1 MTYFYHAYGVTL
13 ASDTPIPG
21 LEQAS
26 SGFGRPHLGLSFGSE
41 PDWVRDARRL
51 PCRLD
56 HPKPSALDRN
66 DSAGAT
72 LTSFGAGQFFQ
83 LTYSDGTQFVID
95 ATAERLWGTCLPP
108 LTIDDIATY
117 LSGPVMGFILR
128 RRGLMSLHASAV
140 CIDGRAVALCGES
153 QSGKS
158 TCAAA
163 LALRGMPVLCEDVTP
178 LLEEH
183 GGFHVEPGYPRIC
196 LWPDAVESLLGT
208 PNALPQLT
216 PTWEKCFLPL
226 DRDGARFDQQK
237 RPLGVIYLLAQR
249 SQEERAPWIEEMSPR
264 EALLELVQ
272 NTYMRRLLDRMQR
285 AAEFDVLSRV
295 AMQAP
300 VRRIVPHVDFARV
313 SILCDLIVAD
323 SKRLFG
329 SSRSTVAHS
338 ND

>member
-1 MTYFYHAYGVTL
+1 VTHFYHAYGVTL

-21 LEQAS
+21 LKQIDS
-26 SGFGRPHLGLSFGSE
+26 HVGRPDLALSFGLE
-41 PDWVRDARRL
+41 PDWVREAKRL

-66 DSAGAT
+66 ESAGAMV
-72 LTSFGAGQFFQ
+72 TSFGAGQFFQ
-83 LTYSDGTQFVID
+83 LAYRDGTQFVVD
-95 ATAERLWGTCLPP
+95 AAAERLWGTCLPS

-158 TCAAA
+158 TSAAA
-163 LALRGMPVLCEDVTP
+163 FALRGVPVLCEDVTP
-178 LLEEH
+178 LLEEA
-183 GGFHVEPGYPRIC
+183 GEFQVVPGYPRVC
-196 LWPDAVESLLGT
+196 LWPDAVESLLGK

-226 DRDGARFDQQK
+226 DRDSARFESQK

-249 SQEERAPWIEEMSPR
+249 SQEDRAPCIEEVSPR

-272 NTYMRRLLDRMQR
+272 NTYVRRLLDRMQR

-295 AMQAP
+295 VMQAP
-300 VRRIVPHVDFARV
+300 IRRIVPHVDFARV
-313 SILCDLIVAD
+313 GVLCDLVVAD
-323 SKRLFG
+323 AERLFG
-329 SSRSTVAHS
+329 NLGSNVAHP
-338 ND
+338 NN